1 MRDLI
6 INSSVQHALLLV
18 VPLVFAVVLK
28 WAKLR
33 AWSMVGGLVGGI
45 LLGPAVLGSV
55 APTYWEGIFQGGTTE
70 HQAVIQLERQQQADI
85 VAATELGMD
94 QIVLSQLLAE
104 QQYVSSE
111 LQEKWMQAR
120 WDDQRTL
127 RYFAIALVVLILLSG
142 NDRRSKRKTH
152 SDSSKTNHAPL
163 LMSLSVGAWSS
174 VVPGGCVA
182 VIGYLFWDNSLIE
195 SLAIGACLGV
205 GPWTLSR
212 WEQRTADGSESGGAL
227 LMVRCGRVAWCI
239 AGGAAIYT
247 VWQAHDAMSLVWL
260 LPLLLLP
267 VMWIIPPRNG
277 RLLRWIVDCVAIP
290 SVMATSLVLISP
302 SDAFQLWP
310 VLVVILLCADAR
322 WLGGVVG
329 LGILGGRTSADAM
342 RLSIP
347 LVDAGVSQLCLVTLL
362 FGASVL
368 TAPLAFAIIV
378 GALFL
383 EITAPIRFKF
393 TKVTFQN

>member
-6 INSSVQHALLLV
+6 INSSVQYTLLLV
-18 VPLVFAVVLK
+18 VPLVFSVLLK

-45 LLGPAVLGSV
+45 LLGPAVLGSIV
-55 APTYWEGIFQGGTTE
+55 PSYWEGIFQGGTTE
-70 HQAVIQLERQQQADI
+70 HGALMQLERQQQADI
-85 VAATELGMD
+85 VAATALGVD
-94 QIVLSQLLAE
+94 QIVLSQMRVD
-104 QQYVSSE
+104 QQYDRSISN
-111 LQEKWMQAR
+111 EKWRVAK
-120 WDDQRTL
+120 WKDQRTL
-127 RYFAIALVVLILLSG
+127 RNFAIALVVLILLSG
-142 NDRRSKRKTH
+142 NDRRAKRKTQ
-152 SDSSKTNHAPL
+152 SVPENAKHASL

-174 VVPGGCVA
+174 VVPGGCVS
-182 VIGYLFWDNSLIE
+182 VISYLFWDASLIQ
-195 SLAIGACLGV
+195 SLAIGACLGA

-227 LMVRCGRVAWCI
+227 LMVRCGRVAWAV
-239 AGGAAIYT
+239 AGSVAIYS
-247 VWQAHDAMSLVWL
+247 VWQEHGAMSLVWL

-267 VMWIIPPRNG
+267 VIWMVPPRDG
-277 RLLRWIVDCVAIP
+277 QLLRWFVDFAAIP
-290 SVMATSLVLISP
+290 SVMATSLVLINP
-302 SDAFQLWP
+302 VDVFQLWP

-322 WLGGVVG
+322 WLGGVIG

-362 FGASVL
+362 FGAGVL
-368 TAPLAFAIIV
+368 TAPFAFAIIV

-393 TKVTFQN
+393 TTVTFPN